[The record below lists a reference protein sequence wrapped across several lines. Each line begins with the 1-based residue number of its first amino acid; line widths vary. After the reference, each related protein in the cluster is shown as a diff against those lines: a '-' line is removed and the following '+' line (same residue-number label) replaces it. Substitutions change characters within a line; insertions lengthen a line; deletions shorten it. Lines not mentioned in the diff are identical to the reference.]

1 MPRSFYTILLLGVVA
16 SLLASVEGAA
26 TAIQE
31 HDDIAAAVSLLRSL
45 GVPQANLCTVTESY
59 EAELLPRCLDTA
71 TATAT
76 ATTKSPSPWIRS
88 RRQRY
93 LQEDP
98 EEEHDTWFYISH
110 ALCAFAC
117 VVVAALAAGLTMGLL
132 SLDPLLL
139 LIKMRAGSTKKEQDQ
154 AASLLPIVKQHHLL
168 LVTLLLLNSI
178 ANEALPLFL
187 EVLVSPL
194 IAVVLS
200 VTLVLFFGE
209 IIPSAVFTG
218 PNKIALASQMTP
230 VVKLVMFLLWPI
242 AFPIAKILDHVL
254 HDDDDEEH
262 ADAFN
267 RGELSALV
275 RIQYE
280 ERMAAKQQ
288 RKKEKAQFAPT
299 TATTSRTNPDHV
311 GGLDFT
317 IPSTDPAVSAEIRA
331 SKREAARRFSHRDTT
346 TSSNNNSM
354 STLPEVPEVGGN
366 AITRT
371 TPKRSVSIHVDEV
384 SMVEGAL
391 QMKTLTALDV
401 FTPIH
406 RMFAINYDTLLT
418 ERTVVH
424 IYSSGYSRIP
434 VFEFQ
439 PQKPKNHTA
448 LRGILMTKQLI
459 VVNPSE
465 NRPITTLPLYTPMC
479 VSPKINLVDLLNL
492 FQTGRVGH
500 LALVCARPTVGSDA
514 LSAGITLPEA
524 AGLMGIITL
533 EDVLEALL
541 QEQIYDETDK
551 VEREAE
557 RIARWASKK
566 WKRFLQNRK
575 RERALEQGHE
585 QAVSMGT
592 VVQIATTAHQ
602 NHHAD
607 EEAVGERTTLLR
619 GGGGSSDTHQKSNGS
634 FNIFG
639 FFGGNS
645 TGGSGSES

>member
-1 MPRSFYTILLLGVVA
+1 
-16 SLLASVEGAA
+16 
-26 TAIQE
+26 
-31 HDDIAAAVSLLRSL
+31 
-45 GVPQANLCTVTESY
+45 
-59 EAELLPRCLDTA
+59 LDTG
-71 TATAT
+71 TSS
-76 ATTKSPSPWIRS
+76 ATTKSSSPWIRS

-93 LQEDP
+93 LQEDL
-98 EEEHDTWFYISH
+98 EEEHDSWFYISH

-218 PNKIALASQMTP
+218 PNKIALASKMTP
-230 VVKLVMFLLWPI
+230 LVKLVMFLLWPI

-254 HDDDDEEH
+254 HDDDNEES

-288 RKKEKAQFAPT
+288 RKKEKAQFAT
-299 TATTSRTNPDHV
+299 GNNTRTNSDHV

-317 IPSTDPAVSAEIRA
+317 TKTTDPALSAEIRA
-331 SKREAARRFSHRDTT
+331 SKREAARRLSRHD
-346 TSSNNNSM
+346 TSSSM
-354 STLPEVPEVGGN
+354 STLPELPEGG

-371 TPKRSVSIHVDEV
+371 IKRSVSIHVDEV

-391 QMKTLTALDV
+391 QMKTMTALDV

-418 ERTVVH
+418 ELTVVH
-424 IYSSGYSRIP
+424 IYSSGFSRIP
-434 VFEFQ
+434 VFDFQ
-439 PQKPKNHTA
+439 PSKPKNLTA

-465 NRPITTLPLYTPMC
+465 NRPLATLPLYTPMC

-500 LALVCARPTVGSDA
+500 MALVCARPTVGSDA
-514 LSAGITLPEA
+514 LGAGIPLPEA
-524 AGLMGIITL
+524 AGLMG
-533 EDVLEALL
+533 
-541 QEQIYDETDK
+541 
-551 VEREAE
+551 
-557 RIARWASKK
+557 
-566 WKRFLQNRK
+566 
-575 RERALEQGHE
+575 
-585 QAVSMGT
+585 
-592 VVQIATTAHQ
+592 
-602 NHHAD
+602 
-607 EEAVGERTTLLR
+607 
-619 GGGGSSDTHQKSNGS
+619 
-634 FNIFG
+634 
-639 FFGGNS
+639 
-645 TGGSGSES
+645 